1 MMSQTSAN
9 VNANVH
15 PVYADV
21 IQVEFSQDSDDPEM
35 VRNWR
40 DWSLKDI
47 IKILKDMV
55 KPGKCYGTTADE
67 VGNIVFRKLLEA
79 AADPNVP
86 FEMIEETVHTALKTP
101 ACLKKYNV
109 LCSFK
114 AFNK

>member
-9 VNANVH
+9 VDANVN

-21 IQVEFSQDSDDPEM
+21 IQVEFSQNSDDPEM

-55 KPGKCYGTTADE
+55 KPGKC
-67 VGNIVFRKLLEA
+67 
-79 AADPNVP
+79 
-86 FEMIEETVHTALKTP
+86 
-101 ACLKKYNV
+101 
-109 LCSFK
+109 
-114 AFNK
+114 